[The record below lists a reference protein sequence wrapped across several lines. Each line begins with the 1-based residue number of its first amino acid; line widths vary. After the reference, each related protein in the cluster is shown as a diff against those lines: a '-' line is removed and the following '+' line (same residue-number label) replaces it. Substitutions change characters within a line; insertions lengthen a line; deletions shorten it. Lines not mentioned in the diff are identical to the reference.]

1 MITMTARHRLSL
13 SMAVVVVGMVALLAF
28 AVPALAAIP
37 ATIAVIV
44 TVLAL
49 VAGVRSRVR
58 GRSRSWRA
66 HHTGDDPWAPE
77 GAPPALDG
85 MRWATAWDTTPST
98 QDVPAIRERAA
109 IVLAEWDLH
118 GECAEP
124 SLLVIT
130 ELVTNAIEHG
140 RPPLRLCLGLDGT
153 SVRVEVHDAAPQR
166 PRLRRREDGRGRGLE
181 IVASLALRHGWTSDA
196 SGKVVWADC
205 PIGWPE

>member
-66 HHTGDDPWAPE
+66 V
-77 GAPPALDG
+77 
-85 MRWATAWDTTPST
+85 ATP
-98 QDVPAIRERAA
+98 
-109 IVLAEWDLH
+109 
-118 GECAEP
+118 
-124 SLLVIT
+124 
-130 ELVTNAIEHG
+130 
-140 RPPLRLCLGLDGT
+140 
-153 SVRVEVHDAAPQR
+153 
-166 PRLRRREDGRGRGLE
+166 RRRTHRR
-181 IVASLALRHGWTSDA
+181 I
-196 SGKVVWADC
+196 
-205 PIGWPE
+205 